1 MAIEITNDELSE
13 ILENTAEEIEEED
26 KGLLKYIALA
36 IGFDIA
42 VFANRINK
50 QIALYRAT
58 GIGDA
63 EISRLLATDLQSNG
77 RIFGYL
83 RNSIIRGI
91 VLGNNQFSRM
101 GQVGVYGDSINLFRW
116 VTVQGHRICD
126 DCIQRSGEVDTFENW
141 EARGLPGT
149 GWSVC
154 QGNCYCILV
163 PEDVESSDTVIV
175 DQNQLA

>member
-26 KGLLKYIALA
+26 KELLKYIALA

-50 QIALYRAT
+50 QIALYRTT

-83 RNSIIRGI
+83 RNSIIRGL
-91 VLGNNQFSRM
+91 VLGNNSFSRF
-101 GQVGVYGDSINLFRW
+101 GQLNVYGDSVELYPW
-116 VTVQGHRICD
+116 VTVQGKKICD
-126 DCIQRSGEVDTFENW
+126 DCITISGEVDTFENW
-141 EARGLPGT
+141 SARGLPGT

-154 QGNCYCILV
+154 GGNCYCILV
-163 PEDVESSDTVIV
+163 PEDSNTSDTIII
-175 DQNQLA
+175 DQNELA